1 MFAPRWPLAEEAHLS
16 ACRAQHLTSAWP
28 ACRTFGHFV
37 FTRTTKTQP
46 SGAASMHALSLWC
59 DACGAC
65 MWGLGV
71 GPACGA
77 CTLTPVHSLPDAA
90 S

>member
-1 MFAPRWPLAEEAHLS
+1 MMFAPRWPLAEEAHLS

-46 SGAASMHALSLWC
+46 SGAASMHSPF
-59 DACGAC
+59 GV
-65 MWGLGV
+65 MHV

-77 CTLTPVHSLPDAA
+77 
-90 S
+90 